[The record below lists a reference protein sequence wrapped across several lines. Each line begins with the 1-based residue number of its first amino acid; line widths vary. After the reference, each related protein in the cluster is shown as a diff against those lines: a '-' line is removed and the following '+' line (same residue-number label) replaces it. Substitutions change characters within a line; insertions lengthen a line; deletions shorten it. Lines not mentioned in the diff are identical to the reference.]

1 MLIKEVRKEKAN
13 YIKVWDMKK
22 LTKEES
28 KILESFNKAI
38 VYELKD
44 TNFFFGNYKDNAIC
58 LTKNNNNY
66 YEVCFGF
73 DKYRHY
79 ILVYNNL
86 MEACLKALELS
97 LISRVEDDE
106 IKSTAKRALTRKPN
120 HEN

>member
-1 MLIKEVRKEKAN
+1 MLIKEVRKEKVD
-13 YIKVWDMKK
+13 YIKALDTKK
-22 LTKEES
+22 LTKEEA
-28 KILESFNKAI
+28 KILESFTQAI
-38 VYELKD
+38 IYELKD

-58 LTKNNNNY
+58 LTKNNNY

-97 LISRVEDDE
+97 LISRVEDSE
-106 IKSTAKRALTRKPN
+106 IKQTTKRALTRKKN

>member
-1 MLIKEVRKEKAN
+1 MLIKEVRKEKVD

-22 LTKEES
+22 LTKEEA
-28 KILESFNKAI
+28 KILKSFTQAI

-58 LTKNNNNY
+58 LTKNNNY

-79 ILVYNNL
+79 VQIYNNISK
-86 MEACLKALELS
+86 ACFKALELS

-106 IKSTAKRALTRKPN
+106 IKLTAKRALTRKPN

>member
-1 MLIKEVRKEKAN
+1 MLIKEVRKEKAD

-22 LTKEES
+22 LTKEEA
-28 KILESFNKAI
+28 KILKSFTQAI

-58 LTKNNNNY
+58 LTKNNNY
-66 YEVCFGF
+66 YEVCFDF

-79 ILVYNNL
+79 VQVYNNIF
-86 MEACLKALELS
+86 EACFKALELS

-106 IKSTAKRALTRKPN
+106 IRQTTKRALTRKKN
-120 HEN
+120 HED

>member
-1 MLIKEVRKEKAN
+1 MLIKEVRKEKVE
-13 YIKVWDMKK
+13 YIKIWDMKK

-28 KILESFNKAI
+28 KILEAFNQAI

-58 LTKNNNNY
+58 LTKNNNY

>member
-58 LTKNNNNY
+58 LTKNNNY

-97 LISRVEDDE
+97 LISKVEDDE
-106 IKSTAKRALTRKPN
+106 IKQTTKRALTRKPN

>member
-1 MLIKEVRKEKAN
+1 MVYLDYSATTPVNKEV
-13 YIKVWDMKK
+13 
-22 LTKEES
+22 
-28 KILESFNKAI
+28 LESFNKAI

-58 LTKNNNNY
+58 LTKNNNY

-86 MEACLKALELS
+86 MEACLKTLELS